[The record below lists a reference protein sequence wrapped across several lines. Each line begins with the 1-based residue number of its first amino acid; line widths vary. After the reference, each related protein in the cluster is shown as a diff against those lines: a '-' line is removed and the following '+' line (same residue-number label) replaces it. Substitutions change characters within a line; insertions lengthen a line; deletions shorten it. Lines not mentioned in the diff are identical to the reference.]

1 MDGMTDYGFLTQNF
15 NQSNNLG
22 LNNGFDRSQIL
33 RDALLFS
40 MSDEEREQIEQD
52 KERSLKSKDFM
63 DAVNNPLQAF
73 GSNTYDLTYNGLG
86 QTSRR
91 NISWQITKQDSIM
104 RDVPYFDK
112 ASSWKATMALINGI
126 DLNSKEPKVGDLTLV
141 QKDIADLFTPQHS
154 VIKWGDFYGGSGGL
168 LIFDDCEDED
178 DYMKPIV
185 ASQIK
190 KGSFRGIKPLSRLY
204 QIIPDLSSKLVTKV
218 GEEYGIYGAE
228 EIGQPEFFR
237 INISGD
243 TESQGKYFRVHRS
256 RLLLYSSS
264 ELTWV
269 EKRIEM
275 YFGPSLLERAYSSF
289 ARYESMLAQINKL
302 AQRSNIPVLN
312 VAGMPM
318 ASLQNE
324 RFVEYVASRI
334 KGINF
339 GVSAGNMIVLND
351 IEKEQFKYETAQFT
365 NLTDILKHY
374 RENLSADLSAPT
386 GILFN
391 DTGENDSDKYLLV
404 PKEIQERIVRSWYRK
419 LIPIVYRNRFGKTL
433 KDFDFTFK
441 SLEIPTEK
449 EKAEKMKLVVEML
462 DILYDKSII
471 DGASY
476 QKMLIAAPNNI
487 SDIPNEITEEYI
499 NYVAQGLEGKPFNKM
514 EADIM
519 LATAL
524 NHANEMNENS
534 NLSNKVAS
542 SQGGKEKGG
551 DPKKKKATVRV
562 PITKRE
568 K

>member
-1 MDGMTDYGFLTQNF
+1 MTDFGFLTTSF
-15 NQSNNLG
+15 DKSL
-22 LNNGFDRSQIL
+22 DRSQLL
-33 RDALLFS
+33 RDALLFA
-40 MSDEEREQIEQD
+40 MTDEEREQIEED
-52 KERSLKSKDFM
+52 KKRSVSSKSFM

-86 QTSRR
+86 QVSRR

-112 ASSWKATMALINGI
+112 ASSWKATMALVNGI

-141 QKDIADLFTPQHS
+141 QKDINDLFTAQHS

-168 LIFDDCEDED
+168 IIIDDCETEE
-178 DYMKPIV
+178 DYMKPLV
-185 ASQIK
+185 ASQIR

-228 EIGQPEFFR
+228 EIGQPEYFR

-243 TESQGKYFRVHRS
+243 TEAQGKYFRVHRS

-275 YFGPSLLERAYSSF
+275 YFGPSLLERSYSSF

-312 VAGMPM
+312 MTGMPM

-324 RFVEYVASRI
+324 RFVEYVTSRI

-351 IEKEQFKYETAQFT
+351 PDKEQFKYENAQFT
-365 NLTDILKHY
+365 NLVDILKHY

-391 DTGENDSDKYLLV
+391 DTGESDENKYLLV

-433 KDFDFTFK
+433 KDFDFSFK

-471 DGASY
+471 DAQSY

-514 EADIM
+514 EADIL

-524 NHANEMNENS
+524 NHANEMGNS
-534 NLSNKVAS
+534 NLSNKVES
-542 SQGGKEKGG
+542 EQGGKEKGG